1 VAVVGET
8 EIVGVEMGVVLE
20 VEKDEGFLDIH
31 KIMRTMM
38 AMIIMIHKTAWPLNV
53 LANICFFI
61 VNPLTYLN
69 TL

>member
-1 VAVVGET
+1 MGDM
-8 EIVGVEMGVVLE
+8 EIVGVEMGVVFV
-20 VEKDEGFLDIH
+20 VEIDDGFLDIH

-61 VNPLTYLN
+61 VNP
-69 TL
+69 